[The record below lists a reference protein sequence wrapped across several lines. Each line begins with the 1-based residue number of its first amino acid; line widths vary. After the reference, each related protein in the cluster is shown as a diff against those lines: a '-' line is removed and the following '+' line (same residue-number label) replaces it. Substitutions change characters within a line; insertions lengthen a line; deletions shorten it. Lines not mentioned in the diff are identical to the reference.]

1 MSVLLFAGQSYD
13 CNGGWDDLIG
23 EFKTIAAA
31 RKHIDLTR
39 KRTVIKARTGTYHMS
54 ECTSTSSAV
63 QDKPLVRK
71 VGDRVGS
78 GTILAIDGDVM
89 TVRYRGRVDISWAF
103 DWAHIVVDGSMRQ
116 RWSDGVW
123 EDATED
129 AA

>member
-1 MSVLLFAGQSYD
+1 VSVLLFAGQSYD
-13 CNGGWDDLIG
+13 CNGGWYDLIG
-23 EFKTIAAA
+23 EFKTVAAA
-31 RKHIDLTR
+31 RKHIDSTR
-39 KRTVIKARTGTYHMS
+39 TCTVVKATTGTYHMS
-54 ECTSTSSAV
+54 QVTSTSSSV
-63 QDKPLVRK
+63 QDKPLERK

-89 TVRYRGRVDISWAF
+89 TVRYPRRVDITWAF
-103 DWAHIVVDGSMRQ
+103 DWAHIVEDGAMRQ